1 MFPYIST
8 PYPSFPSSSSSSS
21 YHPFPFLNLENA
33 SASNTLLHDPLSV
46 PYMPTHN
53 NHPSIHEALTNLQV
67 PDHNCG
73 SGGGGSGGS
82 VMKPDPSGGGGG
94 APHYGISCFLTKKPV
109 KKDRHSKIYT
119 SQGLRD
125 RRVRLSIEIARKF
138 FDLQDMLGF
147 DKASNTLEWLFNK
160 SKRAIKELARSK
172 NSNNSEE
179 GAKSFSSSS
188 ECDDDCEVVSE
199 IKHKQQQ
206 LLTCDAATSHN
217 LQQGLD
223 SSDNK
228 SPTSVAARERM
239 KLKRTQ
245 KEPARMKES
254 REKARARARE
264 RTSNKIMC
272 NVNTNNTG
280 KVQQQ
285 DLKKKFPAIENN
297 HSQIMHQSRSPT
309 HPHHLL
315 GSEAPR
321 DDFNVIEESIVIK
334 RKLKPSLMSSSH
346 HHHHQNLV
354 IPKEPPSFNNN
365 NNSEYHPFSNLSP
378 NWDANGSTGRSNF
391 CAIASMNLSTG
402 MCYVVCFMNMFY
414 ESSIFRASNL
424 WKVLGGVHQSTLT
437 LYYLIKCNSSSHL
450 PRNHEASFCVF
461 HQLLFCPIF
470 PFHNLYTL
478 LQEEVVQKKS
488 QVLSASVC
496 NRAKDVEHAPDELH
510 Y

>member
-1 MFPYIST
+1 MFPYSST
-8 PYPSFPSSSSSSS
+8 PYPSFPSSSSSF
-21 YHPFPFLNLENA
+21 HPFPFLNLENA

-46 PYMPTHN
+46 PYLPTHHN
-53 NHPSIHEALTNLQV
+53 PPNLQEALSNLPV
-67 PDHNCG
+67 TDHNCG
-73 SGGGGSGGS
+73 GGGSA
-82 VMKPDPSGGGGG
+82 MTKPDPSGGG
-94 APHYGISCFLTKKPV
+94 APHYGLSCFLTKKPA

-199 IKHKQQQ
+199 IKQKHQ
-206 LLTCDAATSHN
+206 LITADAAAPNN

-228 SPTSVAARERM
+228 SPTLLAARERM
-239 KLKRTQ
+239 KLKRAQ
-245 KEPARMKES
+245 KEPAKMKES

-264 RTSNKIMC
+264 RTCNKIMC
-272 NVNTNNTG
+272 NVNSNTG
-280 KVQQQ
+280 RVQQ
-285 DLKKKFPAIENN
+285 DLKKKCPAIENN
-297 HSQIMHQSRSPT
+297 HS
-309 HPHHLL
+309 HHLV
-315 GSEAPR
+315 GGEGPR

-346 HHHHQNLV
+346 HHHQNLM
-354 IPKEPPSFNNN
+354 IPKEPPCFSN

-402 MCYVVCFMNMFY
+402 MCGC
-414 ESSIFRASNL
+414 
-424 WKVLGGVHQSTLT
+424 
-437 LYYLIKCNSSSHL
+437 
-450 PRNHEASFCVF
+450 CVF
-461 HQLLFCPIF
+461 HE
-470 PFHNLYTL
+470 NDT
-478 LQEEVVQKKS
+478 S
-488 QVLSASVC
+488 T
-496 NRAKDVEHAPDELH
+496 N
-510 Y
+510 

>member
-1 MFPYIST
+1 MFPYSST
-8 PYPSFPSSSSSSS
+8 PYPSFPSSCSSS
-21 YHPFPFLNLENA
+21 YPPFPFLNLDNA

-46 PYMPTHN
+46 PYIPTHN
-53 NHPSIHEALTNLQV
+53 NPPSIQEALSNLPV
-67 PDHNCG
+67 TVTDHNCG
-73 SGGGGSGGS
+73 GGGSA
-82 VMKPDPSGGGGG
+82 MTKPNPSGGG
-94 APHYGISCFLTKKPV
+94 APHYGISCFLAKKPA

-172 NSNNSEE
+172 SNNSEE

-199 IKHKQQQ
+199 IKQKQQ
-206 LLTCDAATSHN
+206 LITCDAATPHN

-223 SSDNK
+223 SSDSK
-228 SPTSVAARERM
+228 SPTLMAARERM
-239 KLKRTQ
+239 KLKRSQ
-245 KEPARMKES
+245 KEPAKMKES

-272 NVNTNNTG
+272 NVNTNTG
-280 KVQQQ
+280 RVQQ
-285 DLKKKFPAIENN
+285 DLKKKCPAIENN

-309 HPHHLL
+309 HPHHLM

-346 HHHHQNLV
+346 HHHQNLA
-354 IPKEPPSFNNN
+354 IPKEPPCFNNN
-365 NNSEYHPFSNLSP
+365 SSEYHPFSNLSP

-402 MCYVVCFMNMFY
+402 LQ
-414 ESSIFRASNL
+414 IFGKSWEECTN
-424 WKVLGGVHQSTLT
+424 
-437 LYYLIKCNSSSHL
+437 
-450 PRNHEASFCVF
+450 PR
-461 HQLLFCPIF
+461 
-470 PFHNLYTL
+470 
-478 LQEEVVQKKS
+478 
-488 QVLSASVC
+488 
-496 NRAKDVEHAPDELH
+496 LH
-510 Y
+510 

>member
-1 MFPYIST
+1 MFPYSST
-8 PYPSFPSSSSSSS
+8 PYPSFPSSSSSF
-21 YHPFPFLNLENA
+21 HPFPFLNLENA

-46 PYMPTHN
+46 PYLPTHHN
-53 NHPSIHEALTNLQV
+53 PPNIQEALSNLPV
-67 PDHNCG
+67 TDHNCG
-73 SGGGGSGGS
+73 GGGSA
-82 VMKPDPSGGGGG
+82 MTKPDPSGAGGGGGCGG
-94 APHYGISCFLTKKPV
+94 APHYGLSCFLTKKPV

-160 SKRAIKELARSK
+160 SKRAIKDLARSK
-172 NSNNSEE
+172 NSTNSEE

-199 IKHKQQQ
+199 IKQKQQ
-206 LLTCDAATSHN
+206 LISADAAAAVAPNN

-228 SPTSVAARERM
+228 SPTFLAARERM
-239 KLKRTQ
+239 KLKRAQ
-245 KEPARMKES
+245 KEPAKMKES

-272 NVNTNNTG
+272 NVNSNTG
-280 KVQQQ
+280 RVQQ
-285 DLKKKFPAIENN
+285 DLKKKCPAIENS
-297 HSQIMHQSRSPT
+297 HS
-309 HPHHLL
+309 HHLV

-346 HHHHQNLV
+346 HHHQNLM
-354 IPKEPPSFNNN
+354 IPKEPPCFNNN
-365 NNSEYHPFSNLSP
+365 NIEYHHPFSNLSP

-402 MCYVVCFMNMFY
+402 LQ
-414 ESSIFRASNL
+414 IFGKSWEECTN
-424 WKVLGGVHQSTLT
+424 
-437 LYYLIKCNSSSHL
+437 
-450 PRNHEASFCVF
+450 PR
-461 HQLLFCPIF
+461 
-470 PFHNLYTL
+470 
-478 LQEEVVQKKS
+478 
-488 QVLSASVC
+488 
-496 NRAKDVEHAPDELH
+496 LH
-510 Y
+510 

>member
-1 MFPYIST
+1 MFPYSST
-8 PYPSFPSSSSSSS
+8 PYSSFPSSSSSS
-21 YHPFPFLNLENA
+21 YPPFPFLNLENA
-33 SASNTLLHDPLSV
+33 SSSHTLLHDPLSM
-46 PYMPTHN
+46 PYIPTHN
-53 NHPSIHEALTNLQV
+53 NPANIQEALTNLPV
-67 PDHNCG
+67 TDHNCG
-73 SGGGGSGGS
+73 GGGGSA
-82 VMKPDPSGGGGG
+82 MTKPDPSGGGG
-94 APHYGISCFLTKKPV
+94 APHYGISCFLTKKPA

-160 SKRAIKELARSK
+160 SKKAMKELARSK
-172 NSNNSEE
+172 HSNNSEE

-199 IKHKQQQ
+199 IKQKQQ
-206 LLTCDAATSHN
+206 LITCDAPTPHN

-228 SPTSVAARERM
+228 SPTLMAARERM

-245 KEPARMKES
+245 KEPAKMKES

-272 NVNTNNTG
+272 NVNTNTG
-280 KVQQQ
+280 RVQQ
-285 DLKKKFPAIENN
+285 DLKKKCPAIENN
-297 HSQIMHQSRSPT
+297 HSQIMRQSRSPT
-309 HPHHLL
+309 HPHHLV

-346 HHHHQNLV
+346 HHHQNLV

-365 NNSEYHPFSNLSP
+365 NNSEYHPFPNLSP

-402 MCYVVCFMNMFY
+402 LQ
-414 ESSIFRASNL
+414 IFGKSWEECTN
-424 WKVLGGVHQSTLT
+424 
-437 LYYLIKCNSSSHL
+437 
-450 PRNHEASFCVF
+450 PR
-461 HQLLFCPIF
+461 
-470 PFHNLYTL
+470 
-478 LQEEVVQKKS
+478 
-488 QVLSASVC
+488 
-496 NRAKDVEHAPDELH
+496 
-510 Y
+510 